1 MDVTRVE
8 TTPESSMKL
17 LNDAEMAKRKKY
29 QQRYPADVEV
39 RGFAFDQFGQLGQ
52 DARLVVERLVNVG
65 RLASGAHG
73 DDLRRELLSKL
84 GATVMF
90 ALASR
95 YARAAAINKDV
106 SRAAP
111 RWINL
116 CNGSGLPRC
125 GGWGKSTV
133 RAHESRSDSG
143 SNTSS
148 GCEHRDVCFPA
159 RYALLFCKK
168 NKTKNNKKN
177 NKPKNENERSVQ
189 IPS

>member
-1 MDVTRVE
+1 MDLLIRGAGSNRRFLAVDVTRVE

-125 GGWGKSTV
+125 GGWGKSKV
-133 RAHESRSDSG
+133 RAHESRWEIRG
-143 SNTSS
+143 ATPAAAVNIEL
-148 GCEHRDVCFPA
+148 CVFPLA
-159 RYALLFCKK
+159 TRLYIEKK
-168 NKTKNNKKN
+168 IGKK
-177 NKPKNENERSVQ
+177 
-189 IPS
+189 